1 CSPTEIYVKIASG
14 AGRDDTMKIIDVK
27 TYAIQSAIEPP
38 FAFSQGWVRKR
49 SATLAEIVTDEGLSG
64 WGEAFNQGLEPP
76 QISAATIEHALKPL
90 VIGANPLDTEVLWHK
105 MYHATRDYGR
115 KGAVMAAISAIDIG
129 LWDIAGKALRV
140 PVYQL
145 LGGAFR
151 KRVQAYATGFYRLN
165 GPGEAKRL
173 GEEAVAHWGSGLR
186 VMKIKLG
193 FGVADDT
200 AVMEEVRRALGYRG
214 VELTIDTNHAYGVAD
229 ALRLGRAQ
237 ESFDLRWYEEPVA
250 PEDYAGYR
258 EVRSQL
264 SIPIAGG

>member
-1 CSPTEIYVKIASG
+1 MFFSSSFVIEAAAVVRAARSADWAGDDVTRVVSAASARCSASWTYRFMAATGELETRCDGRARRARVRCSPTEIYVKIASG

-115 KGAVMAAISAIDIG
+115 KGVVMAAISAIDIG

-151 KRVQAYATGFYRLN
+151 K
-165 GPGEAKRL
+165 
-173 GEEAVAHWGSGLR
+173 
-186 VMKIKLG
+186 
-193 FGVADDT
+193 
-200 AVMEEVRRALGYRG
+200 
-214 VELTIDTNHAYGVAD
+214 
-229 ALRLGRAQ
+229 
-237 ESFDLRWYEEPVA
+237 
-250 PEDYAGYR
+250 
-258 EVRSQL
+258 
-264 SIPIAGG
+264 